1 MGANPTNRT
10 KEPSAG
16 PGRALMQKWLEQKID
31 AREAA
36 CVVPDS
42 GADRV
47 SSKSSTLPAAAS
59 KATKSTSATESTM
72 PAQKSPAQK
81 LPVRKSVGKTA
92 AASKTVAS
100 TSAVVDSVQ
109 RIAAEVSACT
119 RCRLHETRD
128 KSVPGVGPDDA
139 NLVFIG
145 EGPGAQ
151 EDSTGEPFVGRAG
164 QLLTKIIAAVNFQ
177 RDEVFITNIVKCRPP
192 NNRDPKPDEI
202 EACEPYLKRQL
213 RALDPKVI
221 CTLGRHAA
229 MTLLQTKE
237 SMAKLRTGEHS
248 YEGVRLFPTYHPAA
262 LLRNPQW
269 KRPVWEDIQN
279 VRKAYDEPRQ
289 KT

>member
-1 MGANPTNRT
+1 MGTDPTDRT
-10 KEPSAG
+10 AKQG
-16 PGRALMQKWLEQKID
+16 PGSGRALMQKWLEQKID
-31 AREAA
+31 AKETA
-36 CVVPDS
+36 CVLPDS
-42 GADRV
+42 TDGNE
-47 SSKSSTLPAAAS
+47 
-59 KATKSTSATESTM
+59 TKSA
-72 PAQKSPAQK
+72 PR
-81 LPVRKSVGKTA
+81 VA
-92 AASKTVAS
+92 AKVFQ
-100 TSAVVDSVQ
+100 DSVQ
-109 RIAAEVSACT
+109 SIAAEVSTCT

-164 QLLTKIIAAVNFQ
+164 QLLTKIMGAVNLQ
-177 RDEVFITNIVKCRPP
+177 RSEVFITNIVKCRPP

-202 EACEPYLKRQL
+202 AACEPYLKRQL
-213 RALDPKVI
+213 RVLNPKVI

-237 SMAKLRTGEHS
+237 SMAKLRTGERS

-279 VRKAYDEPRQ
+279 VRKAYDEPHQ

>member
-1 MGANPTNRT
+1 MPVQKSPVQKLAVP
-10 KEPSAG
+10 KSAAKKAVG
-16 PGRALMQKWLEQKID
+16 KTTAG
-31 AREAA
+31 
-36 CVVPDS
+36 
-42 GADRV
+42 
-47 SSKSSTLPAAAS
+47 SKRAAS
-59 KATKSTSATESTM
+59 K
-72 PAQKSPAQK
+72 PA
-81 LPVRKSVGKTA
+81 
-92 AASKTVAS
+92 VA
-100 TSAVVDSVQ
+100 DSVQ

-213 RALDPKVI
+213 QALDPKVI

-237 SMAKLRTGEHS
+237 SMAKLRTGTHS

>member
-1 MGANPTNRT
+1 
-10 KEPSAG
+10 
-16 PGRALMQKWLEQKID
+16 MQKWLEQKID
-31 AREAA
+31 AKETA
-36 CVVPDS
+36 CVLPDS
-42 GADRV
+42 TDGNE
-47 SSKSSTLPAAAS
+47 
-59 KATKSTSATESTM
+59 TKSA
-72 PAQKSPAQK
+72 PR
-81 LPVRKSVGKTA
+81 VA
-92 AASKTVAS
+92 AKVFQ
-100 TSAVVDSVQ
+100 DSVQ
-109 RIAAEVSACT
+109 SIAAEVSTCT

-164 QLLTKIIAAVNFQ
+164 QLLTKIMGAVNLQ
-177 RDEVFITNIVKCRPP
+177 RSEVFITNIVKCRPP

-202 EACEPYLKRQL
+202 AACEPYLKRQL
-213 RALDPKVI
+213 RVLNPKVI

-237 SMAKLRTGEHS
+237 SMAKLRTGERS

-279 VRKAYDEPRQ
+279 VRKAYDEPHQ